1 MAAGYVCVIEF
12 YILHTQIIYIQILCD
27 IPSSHIYIIYIYFF
41 EIDIHHIY
49 IVKAMTTTRLD

>member
-12 YILHTQIIYIQILCD
+12 YFVHTQIIYIQILCD
-27 IPSSHIYIIYIYFF
+27 IPSSHIYIYIYI